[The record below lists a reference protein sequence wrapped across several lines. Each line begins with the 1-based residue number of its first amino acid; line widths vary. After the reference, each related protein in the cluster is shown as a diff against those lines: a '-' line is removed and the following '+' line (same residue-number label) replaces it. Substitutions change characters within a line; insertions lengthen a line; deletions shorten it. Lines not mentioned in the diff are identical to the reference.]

1 MNSKTTGRKVA
12 EVAVGAVIGGVIAGP
27 LGAVAGGLAAG
38 QVESGLERPDAQDQS
53 GAEDPIVHAHPK
65 RILVPLD
72 FSAPA
77 RRALRFARE
86 WAGVFGAEVCLLHV
100 LEPDAPAET
109 AGTEATGAGH
119 LAVVERTKAAL
130 QEIACQEFP
139 DPLRVRVEVRQG
151 VPYDR
156 IAAAAVELGAD
167 LIVVATHGRTGLMHA
182 LLGSTAERVAR
193 HAPCPVLIL
202 RRAPVSQSSTT
213 PTTTPQT
220 GKD

>member
-1 MNSKTTGRKVA
+1 MKSKATTRKVA
-12 EVAVGAVIGGVIAGP
+12 ETAVGAVIGGVIAGP
-27 LGAVAGGLAAG
+27 IGAVAGGLAAG
-38 QVESGLERPDAQDQS
+38 RVEPGLERPDAPEQS

-72 FSAPA
+72 FSSPA

-86 WAGVFGAEVCLLHV
+86 WSGVFGAEVCLLHV
-100 LEPDAPAET
+100 IEPDPSAET
-109 AGTEATGAGH
+109 AGTEVTGAGRPD
-119 LAVVERTKAAL
+119 VVERTKAAM

-139 DPLRVRVEVRQG
+139 EPLRVRVEVRQG

-156 IAAAAVELGAD
+156 IAAAAVELSAD

-193 HAPCPVLIL
+193 HAPYPVLIL
-202 RRAPVSQSSTT
+202 RRAPTPQSSTSS
-213 PTTTPQT
+213 TTTPEP